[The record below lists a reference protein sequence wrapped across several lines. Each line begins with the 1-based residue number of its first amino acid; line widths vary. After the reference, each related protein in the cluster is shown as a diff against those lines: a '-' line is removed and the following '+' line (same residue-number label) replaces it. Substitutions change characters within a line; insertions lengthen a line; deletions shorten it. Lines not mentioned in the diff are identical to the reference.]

1 VATVLRNASMS
12 VLDEHEASC
21 LLHVA
26 TGSLEPAAAPRVLC
40 SSGSLK
46 SQPQASAAEPARAS
60 SAVALPLSSAA
71 SCYFVPFLSD
81 EGSRAPG
88 RFLLIISLESEQN
101 YRRDDAD
108 PGSNASVCCLS
119 PARPSARHDRIR
131 ILSPPS
137 CICSGI

>member
-1 VATVLRNASMS
+1 MS

-60 SAVALPLSSAA
+60 SAVALPSPLLHLVTLLNFARST
-71 SCYFVPFLSD
+71 VPRSPCTSELD
-81 EGSRAPG
+81 VCD
-88 RFLLIISLESEQN
+88 SLQQN
-101 YRRDDAD
+101 
-108 PGSNASVCCLS
+108 
-119 PARPSARHDRIR
+119 PA
-131 ILSPPS
+131 
-137 CICSGI
+137 C